1 MQTSIVKRG
10 QAPLVIS
17 FPHVGTWLPAVIA
30 DRMTP
35 IARHLPDTDWHVD
48 RLYSGIEGLDATVV
62 RATHSRYV
70 VDLNRATDERVLY
83 PGEDT
88 SELVPLT
95 TFDHEEIYL
104 PGQRPDSGEIEERI
118 AFYWKPWHETLAGEI
133 ARLREH
139 HRQIILLDGH
149 AIRSEVPRLFDGRLA
164 DFNVGTADGV
174 AAHPELLERV
184 VASLG
189 EQNAFSVAVNGRF
202 KGGYITRH
210 YGRPS
215 HGVHAIQLEL
225 SQTIYM
231 EETLPLRWRDD
242 SAGRVGDI
250 IRRYVTAAL
259 DWINSG
265 TGGHGPLQDHSRS
278 ETSGVSER

>member
-10 QAPLVIS
+10 QAPLLIS
-17 FPHVGTWLPAVIA
+17 FPHVGTWLPAAIA

-48 RLYSGIEGLDATVV
+48 RLYSCTDDLDATVV
-62 RATHSRYV
+62 TATHSRYV

-104 PGQRPDSGEIEERI
+104 PGQRPNSRAIEERI
-118 AFYWKPWHETLAGEI
+118 ALYWKPWHDTLAGEI
-133 ARLREH
+133 ARLQKH
-139 HRQIILLDGH
+139 HRQIVLLDGH
-149 AIRSEVPRLFDGRLA
+149 SIRSEVPRLFDGRLA
-164 DFNVGTADGV
+164 DFNVGTADGA

-184 VASLG
+184 VAPLTA
-189 EQNAFSVAVNGRF
+189 QNAFSVAVNGRF

-215 HGVHAIQLEL
+215 CGVHAIQLEL
-225 SQTIYM
+225 SQAIYM
-231 EETLPLRWRDD
+231 EEILPLRWRDD
-242 SAGRVGDI
+242 SARRVCDI

-259 DWINSG
+259 DWINSD
-265 TGGHGPLQDHSRS
+265 TGSGVPLQDHSRS

>member
-1 MQTSIVKRG
+1 MQTAIVKRG

-17 FPHVGTWLPAVIA
+17 FPHVGTRLPAAIA

-48 RLYSGIEGLDATVV
+48 RLYTCAEDLDATVV
-62 RATHSRYV
+62 TATHSRYV

-83 PGEDT
+83 TGEDT

-104 PGQRPDSGEIEERI
+104 PGQQPDAQAVEERI
-118 AFYWKPWHETLAGEI
+118 AFYWTPWHDTLSHEI
-133 ARLREH
+133 MRLRERH
-139 HRQIILLDGH
+139 PQIVLLDGH
-149 AIRSEVPRLFDGRLA
+149 SIRSEVPRLFDGRLA
-164 DFNVGTADGV
+164 DFNVGTADGA

-184 VASLG
+184 AAPLAG
-189 EQNAFSVAVNGRF
+189 QNIFSVAINGRF

-215 HGVHAIQLEL
+215 RGVHAIQLEL
-225 SQTIYM
+225 SQAIYM
-231 EETLPLRWRDD
+231 EEDLPLRWRDE
-242 SAGRVGDI
+242 SARSVSDI
-250 IRRYVTAAL
+250 ITRYVTAAL
-259 DWINSG
+259 DWITSDTDSG
-265 TGGHGPLQDHSRS
+265 EPPQDQSRS

>member
-10 QAPLVIS
+10 QAPLLIS
-17 FPHVGTWLPAVIA
+17 FPHVGTWLPAAIA

-48 RLYSGIEGLDATVV
+48 RLYTCAEDLDATVV
-62 RATHSRYV
+62 TATHSRYV

-104 PGQRPDSGEIEERI
+104 PGQRPDARAVEERI
-118 AFYWKPWHETLAGEI
+118 ALYWKPWHDTLCGEV
-133 ARLREH
+133 ARLLER
-139 HRQIILLDGH
+139 HRQIVLLDGH
-149 AIRSEVPRLFDGRLA
+149 SIRSEVPRLFDGRLA
-164 DFNVGTADGV
+164 DFNVGTADGA
-174 AAHPELLERV
+174 AAHPELLECV
-184 VASLG
+184 VAPLTG
-189 EQNAFSVAVNGRF
+189 QDTFSVAINGRF

-215 HGVHAIQLEL
+215 GGVHAIQLEL
-225 SQTIYM
+225 SQAIYM
-231 EETLPLRWRDD
+231 EEILPLRWRDD
-242 SAGRVGDI
+242 SARRVSDI
-250 IRRYVTAAL
+250 VTRYATAAL
-259 DWINSG
+259 GWI
-265 TGGHGPLQDHSRS
+265 TGDTASRLSLQDHSRS

>member
-10 QAPLVIS
+10 QAPLLVS
-17 FPHVGTWLPAVIA
+17 FPHVGTWLPAAIA

-48 RLYSGIEGLDATVV
+48 RLYTCTDDLDATVV
-62 RATHSRYV
+62 TATHSRYV
-70 VDLNRATDERVLY
+70 VDLNRATDERILY

-104 PGQRPDSGEIEERI
+104 PGQRPDSRAIEERI
-118 AFYWKPWHETLAGEI
+118 ALYWKPWHDTLAGEI
-133 ARLREH
+133 ARLQKH
-139 HRQIILLDGH
+139 HRQIVLLDGH
-149 AIRSEVPRLFDGRLA
+149 SIRSEVPRLFDGRLA
-164 DFNVGTADGV
+164 DFNVGTADGA

-184 VASLG
+184 VAPLTA
-189 EQNAFSVAVNGRF
+189 QNAFSVAVNARF

-215 HGVHAIQLEL
+215 RGVHAIQLEL
-225 SQTIYM
+225 SQAIYM
-231 EETLPLRWRDD
+231 EEVLPLRWRDD
-242 SAGRVGDI
+242 SARRVGELI
-250 IRRYVTAAL
+250 SLYVTAAL

-265 TGGHGPLQDHSRS
+265 SGVPLQDHSRS

>member
-17 FPHVGTWLPAVIA
+17 FPHVGTWLPAAIA

-48 RLYSGIEGLDATVV
+48 RLYACAEDLDATVV
-62 RATHSRYV
+62 TATHSRYV

-104 PGQRPDSGEIEERI
+104 PGQRPDSRAIEERI
-118 AFYWKPWHETLAGEI
+118 ALYWKPWHDTLSGEI
-133 ARLREH
+133 ARLQKHR
-139 HRQIILLDGH
+139 RQIVLLDGH
-149 AIRSEVPRLFDGRLA
+149 SIRSEVPRLFDGRLA
-164 DFNVGTADGV
+164 DFNVGTADGA

-184 VASLG
+184 VAPLTA
-189 EQNAFSVAVNGRF
+189 QNAFSIAINGRF

-210 YGRPS
+210 YGNPS
-215 HGVHAIQLEL
+215 QGVHAIQLEL
-225 SQTIYM
+225 SQAIYM
-231 EETLPLRWRDD
+231 EEILPLRWRDD
-242 SAGRVGDI
+242 SARRVCDI
-250 IRRYVTAAL
+250 ITRYVTAAL
-259 DWINSG
+259 DWING
-265 TGGHGPLQDHSRS
+265 NTGSSIPLQDHSRS

>member
-10 QAPLVIS
+10 RAPLLIS
-17 FPHVGTWLPAVIA
+17 FPHVGTRLPAAIS

-48 RLYSGIEGLDATVV
+48 RLYSCTEDLGATVV
-62 RATHSRYV
+62 TATHSRYV

-95 TFDHEEIYL
+95 TFDYEEIYL
-104 PGQRPDSGEIEERI
+104 PGQRPDARAIEERI
-118 AFYWKPWHETLAGEI
+118 ALYWKPWHDTLANEI
-133 ARLREH
+133 ARLLKH
-139 HRQIILLDGH
+139 HRQIVLLDGH
-149 AIRSEVPRLFDGRLA
+149 SIRSEVPRLFDGRLA

-184 VASLG
+184 VAPLT
-189 EQNAFSVAVNGRF
+189 EQDTFSVAINGRF

-215 HGVHAIQLEL
+215 RGVHAVQLEL
-225 SQTIYM
+225 SQAIYM
-231 EETLPLRWRDD
+231 EETLPLRWRDN
-242 SAGRVGDI
+242 SAESVSDLI
-250 IRRYVTAAL
+250 TRYVTAAL
-259 DWINSG
+259 DWITSDAG
-265 TGGHGPLQDHSRS
+265 SRAPLQDHSRS

>member
-10 QAPLVIS
+10 QAPLLIS
-17 FPHVGTWLPAVIA
+17 FPHVGTWLPAAIA

-48 RLYSGIEGLDATVV
+48 RLYACAADLDATVV
-62 RATHSRYV
+62 TATHSRYV

-104 PGQRPDSGEIEERI
+104 PGQRPGSRAIEERI
-118 AFYWKPWHETLAGEI
+118 ALYWKPWHDTLSSEI
-133 ARLREH
+133 ARLQKH
-139 HRQIILLDGH
+139 HRQIVLLDGH
-149 AIRSEVPRLFDGRLA
+149 SIRSEVPRLFDGRLA
-164 DFNVGTADGV
+164 DFNVGTADGA

-184 VASLG
+184 VAPLTA
-189 EQNAFSVAVNGRF
+189 QNAFSVAVNGRF

-215 HGVHAIQLEL
+215 RGVHAIQLEL
-225 SQTIYM
+225 SQATYM
-231 EETLPLRWRDD
+231 EEVLPLRWRDD
-242 SAGRVGDI
+242 SALRVCDI
-250 IRRYVTAAL
+250 ITRYVTAAL
-259 DWINSG
+259 DWINGDTGSG
-265 TGGHGPLQDHSRS
+265 APLQDHSRS